1 MIRKD
6 FPKLGEHYFEE
17 RLENGL
23 LVRVMEKPGFAKR
36 YGCGLGAGTAWRKA
50 SAAAAPH
57 AVTPRPDGGWLPA
70 GWRGKR
76 YPGPGCSR
84 G

>member
-17 RLENGL
+17 RLPNGL

-36 YGCGLGAGTAWRKA
+36 YAAAGAGKMTGMAQIYESRRAGVKLYLKTEIKKA
-50 SAAAAPH
+50 
-57 AVTPRPDGGWLPA
+57 DNIDF
-70 GWRGKR
+70 
-76 YPGPGCSR
+76 
-84 G
+84 